1 MTQSEALKQFLD
13 AAKAKG
19 ATNETLATLLRGRG
33 WPEEDVYRA
42 LADHFESANGLEIPT
57 YKRSGSA
64 KDAFLY
70 LLSFSTLA
78 TWTIGLG
85 SIIFSLID
93 RWVRDPLTPQNYY
106 AGTFYQIADSLACV
120 IVAFPVYPVVMRSIV
135 REVQAHPDKLE
146 SAIRK
151 WLTYLALLAAAGVV
165 VCDLITFLT
174 YLLRG
179 EVTARFVAK
188 VATVLIISGGVF
200 WYYLTSLQ
208 KDANKR
214 EAQVRRGLWAS
225 LAASVLVI
233 AALIFGF
240 NVLGGPGS
248 QRLIQADRTIRGLA
262 NLAQQINVKWQGA
275 GKVLPASLDQISSAP
290 KEDPITH
297 RAFVYHPKSARLRVV
312 RGFRGSQSRSAAGKC
327 EPRRPGKVDAPE
339 GTFLLPDGRCSQRA
353 LGSLRLLTTPTP
365 ALSYCRSGNRIL
377 YCLRF
382 YVKISRRCRCEVPD
396 CCKL

>member
-1 MTQSEALKQFLD
+1 MPSRRSLRYNPGLVSQNEALKNFLD

-42 LADHFESANGLEIPT
+42 LADHFEIANSLEIPN

-93 RWVRDPLTPQNYY
+93 RWIRDPLTPQNFYY
-106 AGTFYQIADSLACV
+106 GSTFYQIADSLACV
-120 IVAFPVYPVVMRSIV
+120 IVAFPVYLFVMRSIV

-165 VCDLITFLT
+165 VGDLISFLT

-179 EVTARFVAK
+179 ELTGRFVAK
-188 VATVLIISGGVF
+188 VVTVLVISGGVF
-200 WYYLTSLQ
+200 WYYLASLE
-208 KDANKR
+208 KDPTKR
-214 EAQVRRGLWAS
+214 ETHTQRGLWAA
-225 LAASVLVI
+225 LAASALVI
-233 AALIFGF
+233 VTLIFGF
-240 NVLGGPGS
+240 NVLGGPGA
-248 QRLIQADRTIRGLA
+248 QRLMQADLRTVRGLA
-262 NLAQQINVKWQGA
+262 DLARLINRKWEHS
-275 GKVLPASLDQISSAP
+275 GKVLPASLDEISGAQ
-290 KEDPITH
+290 KDDPVTH
-297 RAFVYHPKSARLRVV
+297 RVFAYHPKSGGAYELCAEFGAASPEVLAENV
-312 RGFRGSQSRSAAGKC
+312 SKEGWTHPKGNFCFQMDAAG
-327 EPRRPGKVDAPE
+327 
-339 GTFLLPDGRCSQRA
+339 
-353 LGSLRLLTTPTP
+353 
-365 ALSYCRSGNRIL
+365 N
-377 YCLRF
+377 
-382 YVKISRRCRCEVPD
+382 VPQVPYNY
-396 CCKL
+396 